1 MSTDG
6 PIIGGNFPVIS
17 RIYMDSIADNPGLM
31 EDDLGRIEDNLEVL
45 RDVLLQT
52 LT

>member
-1 MSTDG
+1 MSTVV
-6 PIIGGNFPVIS
+6 PIIVGNFSVIS
-17 RIYMDSIADNPGLM
+17 RIYMGSIADNLGLM